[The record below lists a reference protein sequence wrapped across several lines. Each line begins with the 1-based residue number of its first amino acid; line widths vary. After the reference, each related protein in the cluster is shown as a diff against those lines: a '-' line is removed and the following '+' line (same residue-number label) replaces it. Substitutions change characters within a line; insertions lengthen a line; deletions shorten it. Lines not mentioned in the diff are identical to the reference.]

1 MDNYCF
7 TILCWFLPYIIMNQ
21 PQVYICP
28 LPLEPS
34 SHLPCHPIH
43 SRLSQ
48 STKSELPASYSKF
61 SLAVYFTHGNGYVS
75 MLLSQ
80 FAPPAPSFTVSTSL
94 FMSVSPLLPCKEV
107 HRYNL
112 TLGGSLPNPA
122 LIGRVLRCPCKEL
135 LTESKDDPYYIC
147 WDPTANKSKCFS
159 HTSTIFALCT
169 IRQNWPKFL

>member
-1 MDNYCF
+1 MENYCF

-34 SHLPCHPIH
+34 SHLPRHPIH

-48 STKSELPASYSKF
+48 STKSELPASYSKL

-80 FAPPAPSFTVSTSL
+80 FSPPTPSFTVSTSL
-94 FMSVSPLLPCKEV
+94 FMSAFPLLPCKEV
-107 HRYNL
+107 HWYNL
-112 TLGGSLPNPA
+112 TLGGNLPNPV
-122 LIGRVLRCPCKEL
+122 LIRR
-135 LTESKDDPYYIC
+135 DPGSIPGSGGSPGEGNSNPLQYSC
-147 WDPTANKSKCFS
+147 LENPMDGGAW
-159 HTSTIFALCT
+159 
-169 IRQNWPKFL
+169 

>member
-147 WDPTANKSKCFS
+147 
-159 HTSTIFALCT
+159 
-169 IRQNWPKFL
+169 